1 MWVVRR
7 VCLPRLLLVVLGG
20 VVEARWWLGLV
31 AWRDCRVGCVGGLL
45 VVMCSCGGRAQDQAP
60 VAGREE
66 QEQSR

>member
-1 MWVVRR
+1 M
-7 VCLPRLLLVVLGG
+7 
-20 VVEARWWLGLV
+20 EARWWLGLV

>member
-1 MWVVRR
+1 VVVVVRR
-7 VCLPRLLLVVLGG
+7 VASRGPWWRRGSEVLV
-20 VVEARWWLGLV
+20 GLV